1 MTPWEARLREKLGS
15 AQPGDLPTEKP
26 FSSVLVPIGWNDD
39 THRDEILLTKRTMSV
54 LTHKGQI
61 SFPGGFHSPKD
72 RTLLDTA
79 LRETWEEIGM
89 ESQYVEIL
97 GALSPV
103 TTLRRISIYP
113 WVGRVKF
120 PHPFVLNTAE
130 VDRLVVLPLTRL
142 LEEGVNPVQVDV
154 DGVAVKSIGISVDGE
169 LVWGATAMM
178 LKELRSLL
186 L

>member
-15 AQPGDLPTEKP
+15 AQPGPLPEAKP
-26 FSSVLVPIGWNDD
+26 FSSVLVPIGWN
-39 THRDEILLTKRTMSV
+39 TETKRDEILLTKRTMGV

-79 LRETWEEIGM
+79 LRETWEEIGL

-97 GALSPV
+97 GTLSTV
-103 TTLRRISIYP
+103 KTLRRISIHP
-113 WVGRVKF
+113 WVGRVPF
-120 PHPFVLNTAE
+120 PHSYLLNAAE
-130 VDRLVVLPLTRL
+130 VDRLVILPLTQL
-142 LEEGVNPVQVDV
+142 MEEGVNPVKVDV
-154 DGVAVKSIGISVDGE
+154 EGIHVQSIGISVDGE

-178 LKELRSLL
+178 LKELRGLL